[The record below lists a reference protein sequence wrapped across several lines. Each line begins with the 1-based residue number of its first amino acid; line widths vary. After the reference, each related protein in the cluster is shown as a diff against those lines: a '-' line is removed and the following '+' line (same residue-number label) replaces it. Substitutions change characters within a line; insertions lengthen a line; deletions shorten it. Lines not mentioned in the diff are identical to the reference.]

1 VPLTQRIVIPDWITE
16 ALREND
22 AELIDAEVQR
32 RRERDK
38 AWRMK
43 NKVRLTAER
52 NLRMAKLHGR
62 KG

>member
-1 VPLTQRIVIPDWITE
+1 VGQYIIFPDFIVEAIREADRERI
-16 ALREND
+16 AS
-22 AELIDAEVQR
+22 EVQH